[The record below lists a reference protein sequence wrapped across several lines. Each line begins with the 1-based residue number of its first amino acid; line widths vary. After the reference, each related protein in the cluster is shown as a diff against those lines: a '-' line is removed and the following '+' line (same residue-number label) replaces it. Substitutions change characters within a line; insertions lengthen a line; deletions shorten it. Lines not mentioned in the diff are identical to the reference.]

1 MQNQLNQMCSYKI
14 KILAFKFLK
23 EQITNL
29 ERLSSDEYTNNKT
42 CPFINANNHTKFQFA
57 KIISPTLQ
65 LPSLCCTA
73 LVAIYQ
79 GQITMGQNYFQ
90 NIKQ

>member
-1 MQNQLNQMCSYKI
+1 MALIKWGSIHAKIESNQLNQMCSYKI

-42 CPFINANNHTKFQFA
+42 CPFINANK
-57 KIISPTLQ
+57 
-65 LPSLCCTA
+65 
-73 LVAIYQ
+73 
-79 GQITMGQNYFQ
+79 
-90 NIKQ
+90 